1 MTQPPVRD
9 RSGLAPAIR
18 KLEMVSDEELA
29 EAVCVVVE
37 QSYGIARAQTTAPA
51 ARLLGFNRT
60 TELVWNRFD
69 NVVTGLLS
77 EGRIEEAGGHLVIAP
92 GRAD

>member
-1 MTQPPVRD
+1 
-9 RSGLAPAIR
+9 
-18 KLEMVSDEELA
+18 MVSDEELA

-37 QSYGIARAQTTAPA
+37 QSYGVARAHTTAPA

-77 EGRIEEAGGHLVIAP
+77 EGRIEEAAGHLVIAP